1 MDFLVLWNSDHIFA
15 KIIPARPLRP
25 YLWSQLALTA
35 KTSHFQGQTIPR
47 VGKPP
52 LLLIFICYSSPSFLV
67 IRNSDL
73 IFAKI
78 LPGLLF
84 RPYLWSQLALTAKTT
99 HFQSRKILG
108 VGKPQI

>member
-1 MDFLVLWNSDHIFA
+1 MDFLVLWNSEHIFA

-78 LPGLLF
+78 LPGRPF
-84 RPYLWSQLALTAKTT
+84 RPYLWSSWA
-99 HFQSRKILG
+99 SRPKRPIFKVKLSP
-108 VGKPQI
+108 K